1 MDDKTSWTADEAV
14 VQSAAQTEGCWI
26 DAVVEKDNRGECSVH
41 QSIHWIQESIGV
53 EHLFF
58 AAMQIKS
65 LYFEEDGE
73 STFTVVR
80 EEAEEKIVYG
90 RMVLVLAGTTA
101 DHPEERPPPEPDP
114 VLS

>member
-1 MDDKTSWTADEAV
+1 M
-14 VQSAAQTEGCWI
+14 
-26 DAVVEKDNRGECSVH
+26 
-41 QSIHWIQESIGV
+41 

-65 LYFEEDGE
+65 LHFEEDGE

-80 EEAEEKIVYG
+80 EESEEKIVYG
-90 RMVLVLAGTTA
+90 RMVLAGTTA

-114 VLS
+114 SQYDEDANTAEGIALKSAVQKFIMFLLQWMWIDCELGF